1 MQYLCYIIFTKNVF
15 LLLDINTKN
24 VILIISLKNIDNYD
38 SLNEMKLIEKLY
50 LIELINIIKKKVG
63 NNIKI
68 LINMK

>member
-1 MQYLCYIIFTKNVF
+1 
-15 LLLDINTKN
+15 
-24 VILIISLKNIDNYD
+24 
-38 SLNEMKLIEKLY
+38 MKLIEKLY

>member
-50 LIELINIIKKKVG
+50 LIELINIIKKKSR
-63 NNIKI
+63 
-68 LINMK
+68 